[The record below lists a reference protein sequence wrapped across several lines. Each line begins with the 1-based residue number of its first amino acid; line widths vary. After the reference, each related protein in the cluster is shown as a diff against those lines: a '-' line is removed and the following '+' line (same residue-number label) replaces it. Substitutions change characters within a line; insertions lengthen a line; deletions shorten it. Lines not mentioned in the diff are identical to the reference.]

1 MIFTNINGCGR
12 FRRYFVIFTIS
23 LMASVLTTS
32 RSAAQG
38 LPKTDLPVV
47 WVLSTG
53 GTIAGRGS
61 SSTDLSNYQ
70 PGTLLGEDLVRA
82 VPEIARVANVKVEQI
97 VNVNSSDITIANW
110 LTLANRINAIFA
122 TDPKVAGIVVTH
134 GTNTLEETAYFLNL
148 TVKYDKPVVLVGSMR
163 PATAI
168 SADGPLNLLNA
179 IRTASSPDAR
189 GKGALIVMN
198 EEINGARD
206 VTKTNTYRVETFR
219 APELGY
225 LGYVDEDKVTFY
237 RTSTKRHTVNTEFD
251 VSGLTELPKVDIVY
265 SYIQPS
271 PQIIQAVVSAGDKG
285 IVFAGTGAGNI
296 SSFERDALKQVLSLP
311 PESRPILVRAS
322 RVGNGRVIAREEYDR
337 MGMIPADTLNAQ
349 KARILLMLALTKT
362 RDSNQIKRIFSE
374 Y

>member
-1 MIFTNINGCGR
+1 MKFIT
-12 FRRYFVIFTIS
+12 VVAIS
-23 LMASVLTTS
+23 LAAGSMYVAD
-32 RSAAQG
+32 SAAQA
-38 LPKTDLPVV
+38 LPKTELPLV

-53 GTIAGRGS
+53 GTIAGQGT
-61 SSTDLSNYQ
+61 SSTDLSNYES
-70 PGTLLGEDLVRA
+70 GALRGEDLVKA
-82 VPEIARVANVKVEQI
+82 VPEIMKVANVKVEQI

-122 TDPKVAGIVVTH
+122 GDPKVAGVVVTH

-148 TVKYDKPVVLVGSMR
+148 TVKYDRPVVLVGSMR

-179 IRTASSPDAR
+179 IRTAASPDAR

-225 LGYVDEDKVTFY
+225 LGYVDEDKVSFY
-237 RTSTKRHTVNTEFD
+237 RTSTRRHTLNSEFD
-251 VSGLTELPKVDIVY
+251 VRGLTELPKVDIVY

-271 PQIIQAVVSAGDKG
+271 PEIIQGLVSAGDKG
-285 IVFAGTGAGNI
+285 IVFAGAGAGNI
-296 SSFERDALKQVLSLP
+296 SSFEKEALKKVLSLP
-311 PESRPILVRAS
+311 ADSRPILVRSS
-322 RVGNGRVIAREEYDR
+322 RVGNGRVISREDYDK
-337 MGMIPADTLNAQ
+337 MGMIPADSLNPQ
-349 KARILLMLALTKT
+349 KARILLMLSLTIT
-362 RDSNQIKRIFSE
+362 RDPEQIKRIFAE